1 MTAIYIGDGDW
12 IPGVPA
18 RNLTEE
24 EYAKHKETIDANA
37 AATGRILYMVV
48 HPVIVSEESD
58 MEEELDATEQ
68 TEISE

>member
-12 IPGVPA
+12 IPGIPA

-37 AATGRILYMVV
+37 AATGRILYMVAQ
-48 HPVIVSEESD
+48 PVIVSEESND
-58 MEEELDATEQ
+58 EESGATEQ